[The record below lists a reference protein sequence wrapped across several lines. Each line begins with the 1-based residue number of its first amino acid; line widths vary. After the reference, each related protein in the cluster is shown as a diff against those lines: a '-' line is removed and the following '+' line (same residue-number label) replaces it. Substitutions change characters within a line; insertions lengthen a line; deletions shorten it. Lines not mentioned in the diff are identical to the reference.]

1 MPTNLCEKLLDKCIS
16 VSCAN
21 PIVEGAENTAYIFNK
36 SDIASVTYDT
46 QDPNIIT
53 DISMRVIE
61 EGQGSDPDVLATGF
75 RINTL
80 GKSPFN
86 GTSTTLQEGDIMN
99 TFTELFDFAVQDN
112 SPLAADIL
120 NNLANGK
127 FVVVYCNNY
136 EGSDGKGKFQIAGLK
151 KGLTVNTMERNL
163 YDDTYNGGWHVQM
176 QAEKTPTAALF
187 VYKTDIE
194 TTKSYL
200 DGLCP
205 CNA

>member
-1 MPTNLCEKLLDKCIS
+1 MATNLCEKLLDKCIS
-16 VSCAN
+16 VSCSD
-21 PIVEGAENTAYIFNK
+21 PIYEGAENLAYIFNK

-46 QDPNIIT
+46 QDPNIVT
-53 DISMRVIE
+53 DITMRVIE

-75 RINTL
+75 KITTL

-86 GTSTTLQEGDIMN
+86 GTNTTLQEGDIMN

-112 SPLAADIL
+112 SPLAAGIL

-127 FVVVYCNNY
+127 YVVVIENNY
-136 EGSDGKGKFQIAGLK
+136 PGSDGKGKYQILGLK

-187 VYKTDIE
+187 VYKTDLE

-200 DGLCP
+200 EGLVSCE
-205 CNA
+205 